1 MRNFVDDSM
10 PQQRVLTLIA
20 PKIAPALAQAAG
32 EETARWPELAKLAG
46 RGSVRAL
53 ELSARDMSRWQLTL
67 LERLGLGSEPARY
80 PVAAVLRSGDEG
92 RRAEGFWMQAT
103 PMHWLAGLDTLDAVR
118 LEGESAIERSEREQ
132 LFEPIAGHLGSAG
145 LELVK
150 ASSGEW
156 LVRSERAWEVLT
168 TSPETASAGPLE
180 EAMPRGRDS
189 VPLRRLMT
197 ELQMILHEHPVNTSR
212 ARRGMPE
219 VNAIWLHGVG
229 SLSEL
234 PERALPDAFGDELY
248 LRGLYAVHGQRVQA
262 LPGDAAGLVA
272 AMRKEAI
279 AVLDTE
285 HLDELE
291 RRWLAPLRRALSR
304 GALAQVDLVL
314 GRWLVRVRRGALLKF
329 WRKGRAPAEWAS
341 C

>member
-1 MRNFVDDSM
+1 MLE
-10 PQQRVLTLIA
+10 QRVLTLIA

-32 EETARWPELAKLAG
+32 EDAARWPELAKLAG

-67 LERLGLGSEPARY
+67 LERLGLGSEAARY
-80 PVAAVLRSGDEG
+80 PVAAVVRSGDEG
-92 RRAEGFWMQAT
+92 RRAQGFWMQAT
-103 PMHWLAGLDTLDAVR
+103 PMHWLAGLDRLDAVR
-118 LEGESAIERSEREQ
+118 LEGESAVERSEREH
-132 LFEPIAGHLGSAG
+132 LFEPIAGHLSSAG
-145 LELVK
+145 LELVQ
-150 ASSGEW
+150 ASSGDW
-156 LVRSERAWEVLT
+156 LIRSERAWQVQT
-168 TSPETASAGPLE
+168 SSPETASAGPLE
-180 EAMPRGRDS
+180 DAMPRGADASR
-189 VPLRRLMT
+189 LRRLMT

-212 ARRGMPE
+212 ARRGLPE
-219 VNAIWLHGVG
+219 INAIWLHGVG

-248 LRGLYAVHGQRVQA
+248 LRGLYAVHGGEVQA
-262 LPGDAAGLVA
+262 LPGDAAGLLA
-272 AMRKEAI
+272 AMRKETI

-291 RRWLAPLRRALSR
+291 RHWLAPLRRALGR
-304 GALAQVDLVL
+304 GALAQVDFVL
-314 GRWLVRVRRGALLKF
+314 GRWLVQVRRSALLKF